1 LTEERVARAGTEAAL
16 REERERAAETLATIA
31 AARDDMTAHFKAIA
45 SDALET
51 NRQRMSE
58 QQEGGLA
65 QLLKPL
71 GEKLGAFEQT
81 VRSTYDNEAQQRSA
95 LRQEVLNLR
104 EATTRINE
112 DAVNLTRALK
122 GEAKTRGNW
131 GEVVLERVL
140 ERSGL
145 TRGIEYQV
153 QLALR
158 DAHGALSRP
167 DVVVRLPDA
176 KHIVI
181 DSKVSLVAYDR
192 YHAATDD
199 ATRDE
204 AGRAHVRAVREHVRA
219 LSEKDYQSNDALDSP
234 DFIALFMPIESAY
247 SLASSLDETLFM
259 DAWERKVVIATPSTL
274 LALMTTVHS
283 LWQRDKQTRNA
294 IAIAE
299 QSGALHDQFVRV
311 IESLHEVG
319 KKLDEAKDAFT
330 LTRKRLVDGKGNLVG
345 RIDRLRDLG
354 AKTRKQIPA
363 AFAQAAELDEER
375 SAYLEGLAP
384 EPEGEAPTTRGAV
397 PLTLVPP
404 PLDEGGTR

>member
-1 LTEERVARAGTEAAL
+1 
-16 REERERAAETLATIA
+16 
-31 AARDDMTAHFKAIA
+31 
-45 SDALET
+45 
-51 NRQRMSE
+51 
-58 QQEGGLA
+58 
-65 QLLKPL
+65 LLKPL

-167 DVVVRLPDA
+167 RRRRAPAGREAHRDRLEGPRSSPTTA
-176 KHIVI
+176 IT
-181 DSKVSLVAYDR
+181 R
-192 YHAATDD
+192 RPTTRR
-199 ATRDE
+199 ATRR
-204 AGRAHVRAVREHVRA
+204 GRAHVRAVREHVRA

-299 QSGALHDQFVRV
+299 QSGRCTISSCA
-311 IESLHEVG
+311 
-319 KKLDEAKDAFT
+319 
-330 LTRKRLVDGKGNLVG
+330 
-345 RIDRLRDLG
+345 
-354 AKTRKQIPA
+354 
-363 AFAQAAELDEER
+363 
-375 SAYLEGLAP
+375 
-384 EPEGEAPTTRGAV
+384 
-397 PLTLVPP
+397 
-404 PLDEGGTR
+404 